1 MIDMKSLFA
10 LLLVPVCAGCL
21 SAHVPAVSDWGI
33 VPVISDRSPSPAPAF
48 GVARLSQVV
57 VCSPY
62 DARPMLVGRGDGTFA
77 SDAYNQFV
85 AVPSRLLKEPARAV
99 LESSGRFAAVVGPTS
114 AASVTHVVELTVTDL
129 RLDCTTAEDGSGHR
143 EAVAAVSVIVLDK
156 DRRIVGSARGVAR
169 ADARGGDYGSA
180 FSAAFT
186 KALDNAMAEF

>member
-21 SAHVPAVSDWGI
+21 SAHVPAVSDWGV
-33 VPVISDRSPSPAPAF
+33 VPVVSDRSPSPAPAV
-48 GVARLSQVV
+48 GVARLSPVV
-57 VCSPY
+57 ACSPY

-129 RLDCTTAEDGSGHR
+129 RLDCTAAEDGSGRR

-180 FSAAFT
+180 FSAAFP
-186 KALDNAMAEF
+186 